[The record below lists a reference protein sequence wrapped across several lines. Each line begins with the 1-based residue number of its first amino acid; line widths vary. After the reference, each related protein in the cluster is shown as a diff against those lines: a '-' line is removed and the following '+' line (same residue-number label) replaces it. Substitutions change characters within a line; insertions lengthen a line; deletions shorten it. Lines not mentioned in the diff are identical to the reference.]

1 MLTSSNKIRTA
12 SGGNDW
18 LAVLFLPSPPSNHKA
33 LFWYWKKIAGVP
45 FLLRN
50 ILNIQRSGIKHLAIF
65 SSNTDTTLPD
75 VCPLIIRDP
84 RVQLKLHW
92 LSNLNQ
98 LSAVSKGMGNLLFLD
113 GSVLLER
120 KQLESALNPPSGQ
133 EGDKPSQ
140 VVSLDEI
147 LSGST
152 LEKPE
157 HFDFSKFHQISGQSH
172 FAQSGAIVPKP
183 LVYCPKWDNLKISKE
198 ADFQIE
204 GNRIIE
210 NSGGLKNDSFIT
222 RKLSRP
228 VSQRFT
234 RLFLNTSFTPNQI
247 TILSFILGLGS
258 ALCFY
263 PGGYALGLTGAV
275 LLLFSIWLD
284 GADGEI
290 ARIKFM
296 ESAIGG
302 KLDIYCDNVV
312 HIAVFLSIGM
322 GLFHAQGSVIFA
334 YLGGFATM
342 GSLISFLILH
352 ASIIEGK
359 SHLKSANKN
368 NPHMKQFVDKLAN
381 RDFIHFL
388 FLLAL
393 MNQLALFLWFAA
405 IGVSLLAVYLLFEKI
420 KPLNLATS
428 KNDGN

>member
-1 MLTSSNKIRTA
+1 
-12 SGGNDW
+12 
-18 LAVLFLPSPPSNHKA
+18 
-33 LFWYWKKIAGVP
+33 
-45 FLLRN
+45 
-50 ILNIQRSGIKHLAIF
+50 
-65 SSNTDTTLPD
+65 
-75 VCPLIIRDP
+75 
-84 RVQLKLHW
+84 
-92 LSNLNQ
+92 
-98 LSAVSKGMGNLLFLD
+98 MGDLLFLD

-120 KQLESALNPPSGQ
+120 KQLESVLNPPSGQ
-133 EGDKPSQ
+133 EGDKLSQ

-183 LVYCPKWDNLKISKE
+183 LVYCPQWDNLKISKE
-198 ADFQIE
+198 ADFQIK
-204 GNRIIE
+204 GDRIIE

-228 VSQRFT
+228 VSQQFT

-247 TILSFILGLGS
+247 TLLSFILGLGS

-263 PGGYALGLTGAV
+263 PGGYELGLTGAV

-312 HIAVFLSIGM
+312 HIVVFLSIGM

-334 YLGGFATM
+334 YLGG
-342 GSLISFLILH
+342 
-352 ASIIEGK
+352 
-359 SHLKSANKN
+359 
-368 NPHMKQFVDKLAN
+368 
-381 RDFIHFL
+381 
-388 FLLAL
+388 
-393 MNQLALFLWFAA
+393 FAA